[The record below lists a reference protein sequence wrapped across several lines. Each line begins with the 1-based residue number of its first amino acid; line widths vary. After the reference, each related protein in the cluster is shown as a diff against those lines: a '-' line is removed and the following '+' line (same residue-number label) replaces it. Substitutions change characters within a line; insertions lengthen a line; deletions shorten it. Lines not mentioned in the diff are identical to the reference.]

1 MTGWLPLALTGPVLW
16 AVSTH
21 IDKYLV
27 DRYFANSDTAVL
39 MVFTA
44 LLSATLLIP
53 IAIFAH
59 GVFDVHL
66 RDIAVLSAAGAMF
79 MGAMLFYL
87 RAIQGDEAS
96 VVATLFQANTLFT
109 FLFAYIFLGE
119 KLEARQLAGS
129 ALIIVGALLIS
140 FEAFSAKGWKFRL
153 VALMLVCTAVLAGST
168 IIFKVFAVRDDFW
181 RTTFWM
187 WVGEAIFGVVIL
199 AIPHYRKQFVALLK
213 KNFGAV
219 LGVNGANELINLGGT
234 LGVRMALTM
243 APAALV
249 AVVSSTT
256 PLFVFVI
263 GTALSFLA
271 PRLSKEDLSRRALTQ
286 KAIASVIM
294 VAGVALCG
302 KGGAG

>member
-1 MTGWLPLALTGPVLW
+1 MTWWLPLALTGPVLW

-27 DRYFANSDTAVL
+27 DRYFADSDTAVL

-44 LLSATLLIP
+44 LLSAALLIP
-53 IAIFAH
+53 IGIFAR

-66 RDIAVLSAAGAMF
+66 RDIAVLAAAGAMF

-109 FLFAYIFLGE
+109 FLFAYLFLDE
-119 KLEARQLAGS
+119 KLEVRQLVGA
-129 ALIIVGALLIS
+129 ALIVFGALMIS
-140 FEAFSAKGWKFRL
+140 FDAGMTRGWRVKL
-153 VALMLVCTAVLAGST
+153 VVLMLACTAVLAGST
-168 IIFKVFAVRDDFW
+168 IVFKVFAVRDDFW

-187 WVGEAIFGVVIL
+187 WVGEAIFGVIIL
-199 AIPHYRKQFVALLK
+199 GIPHYRKQFFALLK

-234 LGVRMALTM
+234 LGARLALTM

-263 GTALSFLA
+263 GTALSFFA
-271 PRLSKEDLSRRALTQ
+271 PRWSKEDLSRRALTQ
-286 KAIASVIM
+286 KAIASEIM
-294 VAGVALCG
+294 VAGVAL
-302 KGGAG
+302 

>member
-1 MTGWLPLALTGPVLW
+1 MTWWLPLALAGPILW
-16 AVSTH
+16 AISTH

-53 IAIFAH
+53 IGIFAH
-59 GVFDVHL
+59 GVFDVNL
-66 RDIAVLSAAGAMF
+66 SDVAVLAASGAMF

-109 FLFAYIFLGE
+109 FLFAYLFLGE
-119 KLEARQLAGS
+119 KLEVRQLVGG
-129 ALIIVGALLIS
+129 ALIIFGALLIS
-140 FEAFSAKGWKFRL
+140 FEAASVKGWKIRL
-153 VALMLVCTAVLAGST
+153 VVLMLICTAVLAGST

-187 WVGEAIFGVVIL
+187 WVGEALFGIVIL

-234 LGVRMALTM
+234 LGMRLALTM

-249 AVVSSTT
+249 SVVSSTT
-256 PLFVFVI
+256 PLFVFVF
-263 GTALSFLA
+263 GTALSFFA
-271 PRLSKEDLSRRALTQ
+271 PRLSKEDLSRRALSQ

-294 VAGVALCG
+294 VAGVALC
-302 KGGAG
+302 AETH

>member
-1 MTGWLPLALTGPVLW
+1 MSGWLPLALTGPVLW
-16 AVSTH
+16 AMSTH

-44 LLSATLLIP
+44 LLSAVLLIP
-53 IAIFAH
+53 IGIFAH
-59 GVFDVHL
+59 GVFDVNL
-66 RDIAVLSAAGAMF
+66 RDISVLALAGAMF

-109 FLFAYIFLGE
+109 FVFAYLFLGE
-119 KLEARQLAGS
+119 KLELRQLAGA
-129 ALIIVGALLIS
+129 ALIIFGALLIS
-140 FEAFSAKGWKFRL
+140 FEAGFTKGWRVRL
-153 VALMLVCTAVLAGST
+153 VVLMLACTAVLAGST
-168 IIFKVFAVRDDFW
+168 IVFKVFVVRDDFW

-187 WVGEAIFGVVIL
+187 WVGEAIFGIVIL

-213 KNFGAV
+213 KNIGAV

-234 LGVRMALTM
+234 LGTRLALTM

-249 AVVSSTT
+249 SVVSSTT
-256 PLFVFVI
+256 PLFVFLI
-263 GTALSFLA
+263 GTALSLFA
-271 PRLSKEDLSRRALTQ
+271 PRWSKEDLSRHALAQ
-286 KAIASVIM
+286 KAIASLIM
-294 VAGVALCG
+294 AAGVALC
-302 KGGAG
+302 ADAQTR

>member
-1 MTGWLPLALTGPVLW
+1 MTWWLPLALTGPILW

-53 IAIFAH
+53 IGIFAH
-59 GVFDVHL
+59 GIFDVAL
-66 RDIAVLSAAGAMF
+66 RDVGVLAASGAMF
-79 MGAMLFYL
+79 MAAMLFYL

-109 FLFAYIFLGE
+109 FLFAYLFLGE
-119 KLEARQLAGS
+119 KLETRQLIGG
-129 ALIIVGALLIS
+129 ALIVSGAFMIS
-140 FEAFSAKGWKFRL
+140 FEAHSAKGWRIRL
-153 VALMLVCTAVLAGST
+153 VVLMLACTAVLAGST
-168 IIFKVFAVRDDFW
+168 IVFKVFAVRDDFW

-187 WVGEAIFGVVIL
+187 WVGEALFGVMIL

-213 KNFGAV
+213 KNVGAV

-234 LGVRMALTM
+234 LGTRLALTM

-249 AVVSSTT
+249 SVISSTT
-256 PLFVFVI
+256 PLFVFVF
-263 GTALSFLA
+263 GTALSFFA
-271 PRLSKEDLSRRALTQ
+271 PRLSREDLSRHALIQ
-286 KAIASVIM
+286 KAIASIIM
-294 VAGVALCG
+294 AVGVALC
-302 KGGAG
+302 AETH

>member
-1 MTGWLPLALTGPVLW
+1 MTWWLPLALTGPILW
-16 AVSTH
+16 AISTH

-44 LLSATLLIP
+44 LLSALLLIP

-59 GVFDVHL
+59 GIFDVQL
-66 RDIAVLSAAGAMF
+66 RDIAVLAAAGAMF

-109 FLFAYIFLGE
+109 FLFAYVFLGE
-119 KLEARQLAGS
+119 KLQLRQLAGS
-129 ALIIVGALLIS
+129 ALIVFGALLIS
-140 FEAFSAKGWKFRL
+140 FEAGIAKGWRIRL
-153 VALMLVCTAVLAGST
+153 VVLMLVCTAVLAGST
-168 IIFKVFAVRDDFW
+168 IVFKVFAVRDDFW

-187 WVGEAIFGVVIL
+187 WVGEAIFGIVIL
-199 AIPHYRKQFVALLK
+199 AIPHYRKQFFALLK
-213 KNFGAV
+213 KNIGAV

-234 LGVRMALTM
+234 LGTRLALTM

-249 AVVSSTT
+249 SVVSSTT
-256 PLFVFVI
+256 PLFVFVF
-263 GTALSFLA
+263 GTALSFFA
-271 PRLSKEDLSRRALTQ
+271 PRLAKEDVSRRALAQ
-286 KAIASVIM
+286 KAIASLIM
-294 VAGVALCG
+294 AAGVALC
-302 KGGAG
+302 AETH

>member
-1 MTGWLPLALTGPVLW
+1 MSGWLPLALIGPVLW

-44 LLSATLLIP
+44 LLSVILLVP
-53 IAIFAH
+53 IGLLAH
-59 GVFDVHL
+59 GVFDVQL
-66 RDIAVLSAAGAMF
+66 RDIAVLGASGVMY

-109 FLFAYIFLGE
+109 FLFAYLFLGE
-119 KLEARQLAGS
+119 RLGGRQLGGS

-140 FEAFSAKGWKFRL
+140 FDAIHSRGWRVRL
-153 VALMLVCTAVLAGST
+153 VLLMLACTGVLAAST
-168 IIFKVFAVRDDFW
+168 IVFKFFAVRDDFW

-187 WVGEAIFGVVIL
+187 YVGEVVFGVAIL
-199 AIPHYRKQFVALLK
+199 AIPHYRRQFFALLNK
-213 KNFGAV
+213 RTGAV

-234 LGVRMALTM
+234 LGVRFALTM

-249 AVVSSTT
+249 AVISSTT

-263 GTALSFLA
+263 GTALSVFA
-271 PRLSKEDLSRRALTQ
+271 PRWSKEDLSRRALTQ
-286 KAIASVIM
+286 KAIASLIM
-294 VAGVALCG
+294 AAGVALCADAH
-302 KGGAG
+302 GA

>member
-1 MTGWLPLALTGPVLW
+1 MTAWLALALTGPVLW

-27 DRYFANSDTAVL
+27 DRYFPDSDTAVL

-53 IAIFAH
+53 IGLFAH
-59 GVFDVHL
+59 GVFDVHP
-66 RDIAVLSAAGAMF
+66 RDIAVLAAAGAMF

-109 FLFAYIFLGE
+109 FLFAYLFLGE
-119 KLEARQLAGS
+119 KLELRQLAGA
-129 ALIIVGALLIS
+129 ALIIFGALMIS
-140 FEAFSAKGWKFRL
+140 FEAGITKGWRIRL
-153 VALMLVCTAVLAGST
+153 VVLMLACTAVLAGST
-168 IIFKVFAVRDDFW
+168 IVFKVFAVRDDFW

-187 WVGEAIFGVVIL
+187 WVGEAFFGIVIL
-199 AIPHYRKQFVALLK
+199 TIPHYRKQFVALLK
-213 KNFGAV
+213 KNVGAV

-234 LGVRMALTM
+234 LGTRLALTM

-249 AVVSSTT
+249 SVVSSTT
-256 PLFVFVI
+256 PLFVFLI
-263 GTALSFLA
+263 GTALSMFA
-271 PRLSKEDLSRRALTQ
+271 PRWSKEDLSRHALMQ
-286 KAIASVIM
+286 KAIASLIM
-294 VAGVALCG
+294 AAGVALC
-302 KGGAG
+302 ADTNA

>member
-1 MTGWLPLALTGPVLW
+1 MTWWLPLALTGPVLW

-44 LLSATLLIP
+44 LLSAALLIP
-53 IAIFAH
+53 IGIFAH
-59 GVFDVHL
+59 DVFDVRL
-66 RDIAVLSAAGAMF
+66 RDVAVLGASGAMF

-109 FLFAYIFLGE
+109 FLFAYFFLGE
-119 KLEARQLAGS
+119 KLQARQLAGG
-129 ALIIVGALLIS
+129 ALIIFGALLIS
-140 FEAFSAKGWKFRL
+140 FEASNAKGWRIRL
-153 VALMLVCTAVLAGST
+153 VVLMLACTAVLAGST
-168 IIFKVFAVRDDFW
+168 IVFKVFAVRDDFW

-187 WVGEAIFGVVIL
+187 YVGEAIFGVVII
-199 AIPHYRKQFVALLK
+199 AIPHYRKQFVTLLK
-213 KNFGAV
+213 KNVGAV

-234 LGVRMALTM
+234 LGMRLALTM

-249 AVVSSTT
+249 SVVSSTT
-256 PLFVFVI
+256 PLFVFVF
-263 GTALSFLA
+263 GAALSLFA
-271 PRLSKEDLSRRALTQ
+271 PRLSKEDLSRRALAQ
-286 KAIASVIM
+286 KAIASAIM
-294 VAGVALCG
+294 AAGVALC
-302 KGGAG
+302 AETH

>member
-1 MTGWLPLALTGPVLW
+1 MTWWLPLALTGPILW

-53 IAIFAH
+53 IGIFAH

-66 RDIAVLSAAGAMF
+66 RDIAVLAAAGAMF

-109 FLFAYIFLGE
+109 FLFAYLFLGE
-119 KLEARQLAGS
+119 KLEVRQLAGA
-129 ALIIVGALLIS
+129 ALIIFGALLIS
-140 FEAFSAKGWKFRL
+140 FEAGIAKGWRVRL
-153 VALMLVCTAVLAGST
+153 VVLMLVCTAVLAGST
-168 IIFKVFAVRDDFW
+168 IVFKVFAVRDDFW

-187 WVGEAIFGVVIL
+187 WVGEAIFGIVIL

-213 KNFGAV
+213 KNVGAV

-234 LGVRMALTM
+234 LGTRLALTM

-249 AVVSSTT
+249 SVVSSTT
-256 PLFVFVI
+256 PLFVFLI
-263 GTALSFLA
+263 GTALSLFAPKLA
-271 PRLSKEDLSRRALTQ
+271 KEDVSRHALAQ

-294 VAGVALCG
+294 AAGVALCA
-302 KGGAG
+302 K

>member
-1 MTGWLPLALTGPVLW
+1 MTWWLPLALTGPILW

-59 GVFDVHL
+59 GIFDVRL
-66 RDIAVLSAAGAMF
+66 GDVAVLAASGAMF

-109 FLFAYIFLGE
+109 FLFAYLFLGE
-119 KLEARQLAGS
+119 KLEARQLTGG
-129 ALIIVGALLIS
+129 ALIIFGALLIS
-140 FEAFSAKGWKFRL
+140 FEAHSAKGWRIRL
-153 VALMLVCTAVLAGST
+153 IVLMLVCTAVLAGST
-168 IIFKVFAVRDDFW
+168 IVFKVFAVRDDFW

-187 WVGEAIFGVVIL
+187 WVGESIFGVAII

-234 LGVRMALTM
+234 LGMRLALTM

-249 AVVSSTT
+249 SVVSSTT
-256 PLFVFVI
+256 PLFVFVF
-263 GTALSFLA
+263 GTALSFFA

-286 KAIASVIM
+286 KAIASAIM
-294 VAGVALCG
+294 VAGVATC
-302 KGGAG
+302 ADTH

>member
-1 MTGWLPLALTGPVLW
+1 MSAWLPLALTGPVLW

-21 IDKYLV
+21 IDKYLI
-27 DRYFANSDTAVL
+27 DRYFSNSDTAVL

-44 LLSATLLIP
+44 LLSVILIVPIGLL
-53 IAIFAH
+53 AN
-59 GVFDVHL
+59 GVFDVQP
-66 RDIAVLSAAGAMF
+66 RDIAVLGASGVMY

-109 FLFAYIFLGE
+109 FLFAFVFLGE
-119 KLEARQLAGS
+119 RLGARQLGGS
-129 ALIIVGALLIS
+129 ALIVCGALLIS
-140 FEAFSAKGWKFRL
+140 FDAIHARGWRVRL
-153 VALMLVCTAVLAGST
+153 VVLMLVCTAVLAAST

-187 WVGEAIFGVVIL
+187 YVGEVVFGVVIL
-199 AIPHYRKQFVALLK
+199 AIPHYRRQFFALLK
-213 KNFGAV
+213 KRTGAV

-234 LGVRMALTM
+234 IGVRFALTM

-249 AVVSSTT
+249 AVVASTT

-263 GTALSFLA
+263 GTALSVFA
-271 PRLSKEDLSRRALTQ
+271 PRWSKEDLSHRALTQ

-294 VAGVALCG
+294 AAGVALCAETH
-302 KGGAG
+302 GG

>member
-1 MTGWLPLALTGPVLW
+1 MSAWLALALTGPVLW

-27 DRYFANSDTAVL
+27 DRYFSNSDTAVL

-44 LLSATLLIP
+44 LLSAVLLLP
-53 IAIFAH
+53 IGLLAH
-59 GVFDVHL
+59 RVFDVQP
-66 RDIAVLSAAGAMF
+66 RDIAVLCASGALY

-109 FLFAYIFLGE
+109 FLFAYLFLGE
-119 KLEARQLAGS
+119 RLGARQLGGS
-129 ALIIVGALLIS
+129 ALIVFGALLIS
-140 FEAFSAKGWKFRL
+140 FDAIRSRGWRVRL
-153 VALMLVCTAVLAGST
+153 VVLMLACTGVLAAST
-168 IIFKVFAVRDDFW
+168 IVFKFFAVRDDFW

-187 WVGEAIFGVVIL
+187 YVGEAVFGIVIIS
-199 AIPHYRKQFVALLK
+199 IPHYRKQFMSLLRK
-213 KNFGAV
+213 RTGAV

-234 LGVRMALTM
+234 IGVRFALTM

-263 GTALSFLA
+263 GTALSFFA
-271 PRLSKEDLSRRALTQ
+271 PRWSKEDLSRRALTQ
-286 KAIASVIM
+286 KAIASLIM
-294 VAGVALCG
+294 AAGVAVC
-302 KGGAG
+302 ADAVA

>member
-1 MTGWLPLALTGPVLW
+1 MTWWLPLALTGPILW
-16 AVSTH
+16 AISTH

-53 IAIFAH
+53 IGIFAR
-59 GVFDVHL
+59 GVFDVNL
-66 RDIAVLSAAGAMF
+66 SDVAVLAASGAMF

-96 VVATLFQANTLFT
+96 IVATLFQANTLFT
-109 FLFAYIFLGE
+109 FLFAYLFLGE
-119 KLEARQLAGS
+119 KLEVRQLVGG
-129 ALIIVGALLIS
+129 ALIIFGALLIS
-140 FEAFSAKGWKFRL
+140 FEAASVKGWKVRL
-153 VALMLVCTAVLAGST
+153 VVLMLICTAVLAGST

-187 WVGEAIFGVVIL
+187 WVGEAIFGIVIL

-234 LGVRMALTM
+234 LGMRLALTM

-249 AVVSSTT
+249 SVVSSTT
-256 PLFVFVI
+256 PLFVFVF
-263 GTALSFLA
+263 GTALSFFA

-294 VAGVALCG
+294 VAGVALC
-302 KGGAG
+302 AETH